1 LAPPIARPSSA
12 AASACAACGCEL
24 APSLLACPRCRRLVH
39 ASELGRLAGE
49 ADAAAERGA
58 LAEASSLWRRVL
70 ERLPP
75 DAEQAGEV
83 RARLDDLSRRI
94 ERDGP
99 GAAPASTAPDD
110 RGGVLRVGGSIGAV
124 TGLALL
130 AWKFKALIVVGL
142 SKAKLLLGGF
152 GKAPTLFSMLAS
164 LGVYWAVWGWWF
176 ALGIVVSIYVH
187 EIGHVAALRRFGV
200 PASAPMFVPGLGAFV
215 RSRHYPANPRE
226 DARIGLAGP
235 LWGLGAVAV
244 AYAAYLATDFAMLAA
259 VARVGAWIN
268 LFNLLPLATLDG
280 GRGFNSLARLQRWAA
295 VAVILA
301 AWGVT
306 GEGLLLLLALAGGI
320 RAVAGTPPAEG
331 DDVGLAQY
339 AGLVVVLALA
349 TRIPVAL

>member
-1 LAPPIARPSSA
+1 LAQPIVTAT
-12 AASACAACGCEL
+12 SACGACGCEL

-39 ASELGRLAGE
+39 ASELARLAGE

-58 LAEASSLWRRVL
+58 LADAAMRWRRVQEL
-70 ERLPP
+70 LPP
-75 DAEQAGEV
+75 DAEQAAEV
-83 RARLDDLSRRI
+83 RQRIDELSRRI
-94 ERDGP
+94 EREGP
-99 GAAPASTAPDD
+99 GAGTAPAAD
-110 RGGVLRVGGSIGAV
+110 GGGALRVGGSIGAV
-124 TGLALL
+124 TGVALL
-130 AWKFKALIVVGL
+130 AWKFKALLVLAL
-142 SKAKLLLGGF
+142 SKAKLLLVGI

-244 AYAAYLATDFAMLAA
+244 AYGAYLATGFEMLAA
-259 VARVGAWIN
+259 IARVGAWIN
-268 LFNLLPLATLDG
+268 LFNLVPFATLDG
-280 GRGFNSLARLQRWAA
+280 GRGFNSLSRLQRWVA
-295 VAVILA
+295 VGVILA
-301 AWGVT
+301 AWGGT

-320 RAVAGTPPAEG
+320 RAVAGTPPAEADG
-331 DDVGLAQY
+331 LGLAQY
-339 AGLVVVLALA
+339 AGLVVVLAVA
-349 TRIPVAL
+349 TRIPVSL